1 MVSKFAVMWISGFV
15 ALVSGGAKGCPQLQF
30 PASVVLSLGRPVPV
44 ADSVVVESV
53 SLGSV
58 SLGSVSLLGVGVAD
72 RSLLSFGSSC
82 PLSVSSVSG
91 GWQSGNPQR
100 QVR

>member
-58 SLGSVSLLGVGVAD
+58 SLLGVGVAD